1 VQKHR
6 VQPPAGPAAAG
17 TSPAAPPTRARYLI
31 ILVLFLVTTINYADR
46 ATLSIVGSDLSR
58 DLGLDAVTLGYL
70 LSAFS
75 WSYVALQLPGGWLLD
90 RLGSRRVYRWSLLGW
105 SVFTIAQAGVG
116 LLGAARV
123 AAATLF
129 GLRLGLGAAEAP
141 SFPANSRLV
150 AVWFPT
156 AERGLASAI
165 FNAAQYFSTVLFY
178 PVMGAV
184 THAFGW
190 PWVFVLMGSTGL
202 IFGLAWN
209 RLVYEPADH
218 PRANAAEVE
227 HIRAGGGLVDLD
239 QGTARQT
246 AAPSRPGLIL
256 ELLRQRMLIGIFLGQ
271 YCINVLTWFFLTWF
285 PIYLVKERG
294 MSILQV
300 GFVAVLPAL
309 CGFIG
314 GVLGG
319 WISDTLLRRGV
330 PLSTARKVPIVA
342 GLLLSTIIVG
352 CNYVSAQWAVMVL
365 MSLAFFGKGV
375 GALGWAV
382 MADVAPREATG
393 LAGGLFNMCGNLA
406 GIVTPIVIGY
416 ILQNTGS
423 FEGALVYVGVH
434 ALLAVVSFV
443 AIVGDIRRIELPP
456 LRGVPVAVPATR

>member
-1 VQKHR
+1 MR
-6 VQPPAGPAAAG
+6 TDRTPAPMAG
-17 TSPAAPPTRARYLI
+17 EQPTRARYLI
-31 ILVLFLVTTINYADR
+31 VLVLFLVTTINYADR
-46 ATLSIVGSDLSR
+46 ATLSIVGTDLSR
-58 DLGLDAVTLGYL
+58 DLGLDAITLGYL

-75 WSYVALQLPGGWLLD
+75 WSYVVFQLPGGWLLD

-105 SVFTIAQAGVG
+105 SVVTMAQAGVG
-116 LLGAARV
+116 VLGAART

-178 PVMGAV
+178 PIMGTV

-190 PWVFVLMGSTGL
+190 PWVFVLMGAIGL
-202 IFGLAWN
+202 VFGLAWN
-209 RLVYEPADH
+209 RLVQEPADH
-218 PRANAAEVE
+218 PLANAAEVE

-239 QGTARQT
+239 RGAGRQT
-246 AAPSRPGLIL
+246 AAPARPGLIL
-256 ELLRQRMLIGIFLGQ
+256 DLLRERMLVGIFLGQ

-285 PIYLVKERG
+285 PIYLVKQRG

-309 CGFIG
+309 CGCIG

-319 WISDTLLRRGV
+319 WISDTLLRRGFT
-330 PLSTARKVPIVA
+330 LSAARKVPIVA

-352 CNYVSAQWAVMVL
+352 CNYASAQWAVIVF

-382 MADVAPREATG
+382 MSDVAPRDATG
-393 LAGGLFNMCGNLA
+393 ITAGLFNMVGNLA

-416 ILQNTGS
+416 ILQRTGS
-423 FEGALVYVGVH
+423 FEGALIYVGAH
-434 ALLAVVSFV
+434 ALLGVVSFL

-456 LRGVPVAVPATR
+456 VSGVAVPVAATR